1 MNNICLKQG
10 QGRRARWQTST
21 KTSLEYPPPELRKF
35 NSDLNTSLSPG
46 DFYMVLPAIEMF
58 ADWC

>member
-21 KTSLEYPPPELRKF
+21 KTSREYLPLELREF
-35 NSDLNTSLSPG
+35 NSDLNTSLSPAI
-46 DFYMVLPAIEMF
+46 FTWCYLPRNPKKLQS
-58 ADWC
+58 